1 MLELPT
7 KEILIFFKKIHPW
20 LQAWDICDD
29 GIEFIF
35 KNDVPLEVFQEFEE
49 IKDKLSFKIKSYKIA
64 D

>member
-7 KEILIFFKKIHPW
+7 KEILIFFEKIYIW
-20 LQAWDICDD
+20 IEEWDMYDD

-35 KNDVPLEVFQEFEE
+35 KNDVPPEIFQEFEE